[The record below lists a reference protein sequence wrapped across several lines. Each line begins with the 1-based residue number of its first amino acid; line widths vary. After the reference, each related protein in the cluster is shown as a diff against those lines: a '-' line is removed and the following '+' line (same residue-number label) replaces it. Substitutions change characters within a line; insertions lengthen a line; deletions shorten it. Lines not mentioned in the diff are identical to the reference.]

1 MSVRVLTMMRPRGRG
16 ELLPFVTNNNNNT
29 NALREHSPSRAQ
41 QARVS
46 VWGVRCACATAVL
59 PVLLLGNSAASA
71 HRAACLH
78 LLSAPFTAP
87 FLQRW
92 ACEADGVAAGL
103 CRFSLFVGN
112 LAALLLL
119 APSTAS
125 DTLAV
130 FWMRAAIMTPTPNY
144 ENSNPNHNTHNNEDS
159 SSSGGGSNHHH
170 DAAFNHVT
178 MQTYGGV
185 WVPWAHAL
193 AASALCAGCAQ
204 LLYALPK
211 DNVLRV
217 MGCTACAVLVGALAV
232 AAALSPAP
240 LARRL
245 FQSAALPFLVL
256 FGETSRPSFSTPT
269 AAAPAGGASSST

>member
-16 ELLPFVTNNNNNT
+16 EPLLPVHQHH
-29 NALREHSPSRAQ
+29 AMMDASPPPGSRAQ
-41 QARVS
+41 PRVS
-46 VWGVRCACATAVL
+46 LWCVRSACATAVL
-59 PVLLLGNSAASA
+59 PVLLLGSSAASA

-92 ACEADGVAAGL
+92 ACETDGLAAGL
-103 CRFSLFVGN
+103 CRYCLFAGN
-112 LAALLLL
+112 LAALMLL
-119 APSTAS
+119 APGTAS

-130 FWMRAAIMTPTPNY
+130 LWLRTAAATT
-144 ENSNPNHNTHNNEDS
+144 
-159 SSSGGGSNHHH
+159 
-170 DAAFNHVT
+170 AAPHEV
-178 MQTYGGV
+178 MLTYGGV

-193 AASALCAGCAQ
+193 ATTALCAGCAQ

-245 FQSAALPFLVL
+245 FQSAALPFLLL
-256 FGETSRPSFSTPT
+256 FGETSRPPPL
-269 AAAPAGGASSST
+269 AVVHIAG

>member
-1 MSVRVLTMMRPRGRG
+1 MSVRVLTMTMMRPRGRG
-16 ELLPFVTNNNNNT
+16 EPVLPVV
-29 NALREHSPSRAQ
+29 REHSPSRAMQ
-41 QARVS
+41 GRVS

-59 PVLLLGNSAASA
+59 PVLLLGGSAASA

-92 ACEADGVAAGL
+92 ACETDGVAAGL
-103 CRFSLFVGN
+103 CRFCLFVGN
-112 LAALLLL
+112 LAALMLL

-130 FWMRAAIMTPTPNY
+130 LWVRAAAGASAHEAML
-144 ENSNPNHNTHNNEDS
+144 
-159 SSSGGGSNHHH
+159 
-170 DAAFNHVT
+170 A
-178 MQTYGGV
+178 YGGV

-193 AASALCAGCAQ
+193 ATSALCAGCAQ

-245 FQSAALPFLVL
+245 FQAAALPFLLL
-256 FGETSRPSFSTPT
+256 FGETSRPS
-269 AAAPAGGASSST
+269 

>member
-16 ELLPFVTNNNNNT
+16 ELLPVH
-29 NALREHSPSRAQ
+29 AADHSPSRAH
-41 QARVS
+41 ARVS
-46 VWGVRCACATAVL
+46 VWCVRCACATAVL

-78 LLSAPFTAP
+78 LLTAPFTAP

-92 ACEADGVAAGL
+92 ACETDGLAAGL
-103 CRFSLFVGN
+103 CRFCLFVGN
-112 LAALLLL
+112 LAALMLL

-125 DTLAV
+125 DTVAV
-130 FWMRAAIMTPTPNY
+130 LWVRAVAPH
-144 ENSNPNHNTHNNEDS
+144 EV
-159 SSSGGGSNHHH
+159 
-170 DAAFNHVT
+170 AAA
-178 MQTYGGV
+178 YGGV

-193 AASALCAGCAQ
+193 ATSALCAGCAQ

-245 FQSAALPFLVL
+245 FQSAALPFLLL
-256 FGETSRPSFSTPT
+256 FGETSRPS
-269 AAAPAGGASSST
+269 

>member
-1 MSVRVLTMMRPRGRG
+1 MSVRVLTMMRPRVRG
-16 ELLPFVTNNNNNT
+16 EPLAGF
-29 NALREHSPSRAQ
+29 REHSPSRAPP
-41 QARVS
+41 RLVS
-46 VWGVRCACATAVL
+46 VWSVRCACIITVL

-78 LLSAPFTAP
+78 LLAAPFTAP

-92 ACEADGVAAGL
+92 ACESDGLASGL
-103 CRFSLFVGN
+103 CRFCLFVGN

-119 APSTAS
+119 APTTAS
-125 DTLAV
+125 DTLEV
-130 FWMRAAIMTPTPNY
+130 FIARPSTHSGAAAP
-144 ENSNPNHNTHNNEDS
+144 
-159 SSSGGGSNHHH
+159 
-170 DAAFNHVT
+170 AA
-178 MQTYGGV
+178 YGGV

-193 AASALCAGCAQ
+193 AACALCSGCAQ

-232 AAALSPAP
+232 AAALAPAA

-245 FQSAALPFLVL
+245 FQSAAIPFLVL
-256 FGETSRPSFSTPT
+256 FGETSRTP
-269 AAAPAGGASSST
+269 PASSSSSSCV